1 MTSVLIVGNARQE
14 SLSKWSKLIEKSDLI
29 IACDGALDNCLENNL
44 DVDVVIGDM
53 DSISKQALKHTKLN
67 STQIVHVVEQ
77 NSNDL
82 SKAISY
88 AKTLQPETVNIIGVD
103 GGDSHHQFANYLTL
117 IETQTNAIIHLDDSL
132 VFCVSS
138 SAPIHY
144 SIDLG
149 TPFSVFSIG
158 RSETVCLGGGKW
170 ELNGEDLEPSSQGLH
185 NVAVAKELTISCK
198 TGNLL
203 IFIAR

>member
-1 MTSVLIVGNARQE
+1 M
-14 SLSKWSKLIEKSDLI
+14 
-29 IACDGALDNCLENNL
+29 
-44 DVDVVIGDM
+44 
-53 DSISKQALKHTKLN
+53 
-67 STQIVHVVEQ
+67 
-77 NSNDL
+77 
-82 SKAISY
+82 
-88 AKTLQPETVNIIGVD
+88 NIIGVD